1 MDRVPSRELNMQ
13 SLFQSGAR
21 KGHAGP
27 SRPASAVTRRQFLLS
42 TAALTASL
50 GCQVQY
56 TPAKKPMNVVVFL
69 ADSFRAD
76 HLGCY
81 GHTVQATPNVDAL
94 ARDSIVFDRCYSQC
108 CWTKPSIASLF
119 SGMLPQVH
127 QAGLSDWDL
136 DKINDVPVQMLRP
149 CFSTLAERLKLRGY
163 HTAYFVANS
172 HVQERFGFARGFDH
186 YRFENGWAPDD
197 QMREAIRWL
206 RKEAREPFFL
216 FVHEIDPHDP
226 YTPSPRHYQYLFGRS
241 QEQALAVLP
250 RADKAELER
259 AADAPKWRDAQPLSP
274 TSRGFINAGLER
286 LRLTADGKA
295 YWRSLY
301 DAEILRVDEEFGR
314 LMTCLQALNVDDRTA
329 VVFTSDH
336 GESFGEHGW
345 YAHANSLHEPE
356 VRVPMILRLPAEI
369 RRRERVPWTVS
380 QFDLHPTLVSLAGG
394 GVAEKLRA
402 RPLLHPDGTLAV
414 EGHRECVAAHGQPGQ
429 HISEWD
435 LSLVQGPWKA
445 HLTNGAKDLAVYN
458 LYDDPGENRNLNET
472 RTARDDVHRLLDRF
486 ERVREHELVVS
497 ASYGEPAWVPG
508 GHNYQEELSA
518 LGYL

>member
-1 MDRVPSRELNMQ
+1 MKSM
-13 SLFQSGAR
+13 FHSGAPQD
-21 KGHAGP
+21 HA
-27 SRPASAVTRRQFLLS
+27 SPASVVTRRQFLLS

-50 GCQVQY
+50 GCQVRY
-56 TPAKKPMNVVVFL
+56 TAAQNPMNVVVFL

-76 HLGCY
+76 HLGCN
-81 GHTVQATPNVDAL
+81 GHAVRATPNVDAL

-108 CWTKPSIASLF
+108 CWTKPSIGSLF

-149 CFSTLAERLKLRGY
+149 CFSTLAERLQLLGY
-163 HTAYFVANS
+163 HTAYFLANS

-186 YRFENGWAPDD
+186 YRFENGWAPED

-216 FVHEIDPHDP
+216 FIHEIDPHAP
-226 YTPSPRHYQYLFGRS
+226 YTPSPEHYQRLFGRS
-241 QEQALAVLP
+241 QDQAWAALP
-250 RADKAELER
+250 SADRADLDR
-259 AADAPKWRDAQPLSP
+259 AANAPTWHDDEPLSP
-274 TSRGFINAGLER
+274 ASRGFVKTGFDRPSLSA
-286 LRLTADGKA
+286 ASKA
-295 YWRSLY
+295 YRRSLY
-301 DAEILRVDEEFGR
+301 EAEIVKVDEEFGR
-314 LMTCLQALNVDDRTA
+314 LMTRLQTLNLDDRTA

-336 GESFGEHGW
+336 GECFGEHGW
-345 YAHANSLHEPE
+345 YGHANSLHEPE
-356 VRVPMILRLPAEI
+356 VRVPMILRLPAGM

-394 GVAEKLRA
+394 GVAEELRA
-402 RPLLHPDGTLAV
+402 RPLLLSDGSLAV
-414 EGHRECVAAHGQPGQ
+414 DGHRECLAAHGQPGQ

-435 LSLVQGPWKA
+435 LSLVRGPWKA
-445 HLTNGAKDLAVYN
+445 HLSNTAKDLAVYN
-458 LYDDPGENRNLNET
+458 LYDDPGEDRNLIET
-472 RTARDDVHRLLDRF
+472 REARDDVHRLLDRF